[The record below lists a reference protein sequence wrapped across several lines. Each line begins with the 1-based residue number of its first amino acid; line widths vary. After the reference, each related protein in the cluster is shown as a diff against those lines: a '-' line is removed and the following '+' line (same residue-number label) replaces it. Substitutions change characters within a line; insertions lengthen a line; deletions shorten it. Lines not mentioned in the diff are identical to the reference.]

1 MHHRRIIHKFFL
13 AYCKYKYTIPN
24 LVFNFLKHYRRP
36 RTPLIRLYV
45 RLSQKQPV
53 GLSVRLSQKQ
63 PVGSSEL
70 KGAKGRLLA
79 GESRR
84 PKAGCFASRSSRP
97 LARLKRSPEKLSSAP
112 CASARLQYCSESGVV
127 YMAKLYQIR

>member
-84 PKAGCFASRSSRP
+84 PKAGCFARRP
-97 LARLKRSPEKLSSAP
+97 CRLLCWSSSAKTISSSILP
-112 CASARLQYCSESGVV
+112 IGEKGMNVV
-127 YMAKLYQIR
+127 QTGGILIRVRNTH